1 MKLVLKKYSGF
12 LDIVEKILRVI
23 EIGLLSGI
31 TLIMCYQCIMR
42 YIFSNAQPWCEE
54 LSLYLCIYSVLLGI
68 SIAVRKE
75 SHLQVDFLL
84 NFMKYSTRCLITALS
99 SIVAIAFMIVFCA
112 YSISLIQH
120 ATGAS
125 TTLPILIRHVYFA
138 FPIGSILLI
147 LFSIE
152 NIAKNLGEFM
162 KFKGGALKKGANN
175 A

>member
-1 MKLVLKKYSGF
+1 VLKKYSGF
-12 LDIVEKILRVI
+12 LDSVEKILKVI
-23 EIGLLSGI
+23 EIGLLSAI

-42 YIFSNAQPWCEE
+42 YVFSNAQPWCEE
-54 LSLYLCIYSVLLGI
+54 LSLYLCIYSVFLGI
-68 SIAVRKE
+68 SIAVRRE

-84 NFMKYSTRCLITALS
+84 NFLKYSSRCLITAIS
-99 SIVAIAFMIVFCA
+99 SFVAIVFMIIFGV

-125 TTLPILIRHVYFA
+125 TTLPILIRHVYYA

-147 LFSIE
+147 MFSVE
-152 NIAKNLGEFM
+152 NIAKNIGEFM
-162 KFKGGALKKGANN
+162 KSKGGALQKGANN